1 MKSRETSASSPPRRS
16 VPAADDYSMFIE
28 KVKTRTGIDLSLYKE
43 DQMKR
48 RLKTFY
54 EKKGFSSFVFFSMKV

>member
-1 MKSRETSASSPPRRS
+1 MKSRESSAFASQKRS
-16 VPAADDYSMFIE
+16 GIPAGDYIVFTE
-28 KVKTRTGIDLSLYKE
+28 KVKTKTGIDLSLYKE

-54 EKKGFSSFVFFSMKV
+54 EKKGFSSFVSFF